1 VNRSSENVVGS
12 GSHSATHARH
22 GASPGEARSYHGQPI
37 LKEPV
42 WTWEIPCYFFAGGL
56 AGASAGL
63 AYLCEL
69 RGEDALARRAWG
81 AALLGV
87 GVSPALLISDLGK
100 STRFLNMLRMFKVT
114 SPMSVGSWIL
124 SLSGASTTVA
134 AANSWLGAFPRLARL
149 ARPTAA
155 LLGLPLSTYTAALI
169 ANTAVPVWHEARG
182 TLPFVFGSGAA
193 LSAGAATVIA
203 APTHQART
211 ARRLA
216 LLGAALEL
224 GSKELME
231 RRLGESGDP
240 YKQGAPAT
248 FGHAGHAC
256 LISGSLLLAR
266 RGKDSRAAAALGG
279 ALLLAGALSARW
291 SVFKAG
297 FSSVADPQHVVGP
310 QRKRIQSGQ
319 RSGAARSQSRIAA
332 TEPAKGSPAI
342 LR

>member
-1 VNRSSENVVGS
+1 MNRDSSNTVGPAS
-12 GSHSATHARH
+12 ESATDTQAP
-22 GASPGEARSYHGQPI
+22 SEVRSYHGQPI

-56 AGASAGL
+56 GGASAAL

-69 RGEDALARRAWG
+69 RGEDVLARRAWG

-87 GVSPALLISDLGK
+87 GVSPLLLISDLGK
-100 STRFLNMLRMFKVT
+100 PTRFLNMLRMFKVG

-124 SLSGASTTVA
+124 TVSGATTTVA
-134 AANSWLGAFPRLARL
+134 IANSWHGAFPRASRL
-149 ARPTAA
+149 ARPAAA
-155 LLGLPLSTYTAALI
+155 LFGLPLSTYTAALV
-169 ANTAVPVWHEARG
+169 ADTAVPVWHEARA
-182 TLPFVFGSGAA
+182 TLPLVFGSGAA

-203 APTHQART
+203 TPTHQASA

-231 RRLGESGDP
+231 RRLGEQGNP
-240 YKQGAPAT
+240 YKHGSASN
-248 FGHAGHAC
+248 FGHLGRAC
-256 LISGSLLLAR
+256 LVSGSVLLSAR
-266 RGKDSRAAAALGG
+266 GNASRVAAAVAGT
-279 ALLLAGALSARW
+279 LLLAGALSARW

-297 FSSVADPQHVVGP
+297 FSSARDPRFVVGP
-310 QRKRIQSGQ
+310 QRDRVRSGE
-319 RSGAARSQSRIAA
+319 RSGAARSRSKVVAI
-332 TEPAKGSPAI
+332 EPAKGSPAT